1 MKNKKKYKILHSKHI
16 IFKILNLSLV
26 NIAPG
31 NFPMG
36 GIHLL
41 YGLSERQQ
49 LKVDMTKV
57 YEMKNDNM
65 YTFLIKDSFKLEN
78 GKLTNEGII
87 NTK

>member
-1 MKNKKKYKILHSKHI
+1 
-16 IFKILNLSLV
+16 
-26 NIAPG
+26 
-31 NFPMG
+31 MG